1 MRHNQDNK
9 MNIQANPNATNS
21 EMDATQVMNDQT
33 VLTIDEYE
41 LISEALSVYTN
52 SLNDGKGITLINR
65 QAGRLLAKLQPKGG
79 E

>member
-1 MRHNQDNK
+1 
-9 MNIQANPNATNS
+9 MNITANPNATNS
-21 EMDATQVMNDQT
+21 EMDATQVINDQT

-65 QAGRLLAKLQPKGG
+65 QAGRLLAKLQPRGA

>member
-1 MRHNQDNK
+1 

-21 EMDATQVMNDQT
+21 EMDATQIINDQT

-65 QAGRLLAKLQPKGG
+65 QAGRLLAKLQPRGA

>member
-1 MRHNQDNK
+1 
-9 MNIQANPNATNS
+9 MNITANPNATNS

-65 QAGRLLAKLQPKGG
+65 QAGRLLAKLQPR
-79 E
+79 EVE

>member
-1 MRHNQDNK
+1 MGSCN
-9 MNIQANPNATNS
+9 MNITANPNATNS
-21 EMDATQVMNDQT
+21 EMDATQVINDQT

-65 QAGRLLAKLQPKGG
+65 QAGRLLAKLQPKGV

>member
-1 MRHNQDNK
+1 
-9 MNIQANPNATNS
+9 MNIKANPNATNS
-21 EMDATQVMNDQT
+21 EMDATQVINDQT

-65 QAGRLLAKLQPKGG
+65 QAGRLLAKLQPR
-79 E
+79 EVE

>member
-1 MRHNQDNK
+1 

-21 EMDATQVMNDQT
+21 EMDATQVINDQT

-65 QAGRLLAKLQPKGG
+65 QAGRLLAKLQPRGA

>member
-1 MRHNQDNK
+1 

-21 EMDATQVMNDQT
+21 EMDATQVINDQT

-65 QAGRLLAKLQPKGG
+65 QAGRLLAKLQPKGV